1 MNAKPYARLLEFPA
15 RDNHDTRIEIME
27 DANGDRDDL
36 YEEVLE
42 HARRE
47 IDASASRVDQMR
59 RALGLLEARVEAAKA
74 VYEAAAARLNLQDE
88 SYGQGLSDSETLSSV
103 QALLTNDG
111 SAALRSRP
119 RTYAQAGS
127 ETRRQDGDDGD
138 APGTW
143 RRLQIGGSTLVWK
156 RVRKPK
162 RRQRRSVG

>member
-1 MNAKPYARLLEFPA
+1 
-15 RDNHDTRIEIME
+15 ME

-47 IDASASRVDQMR
+47 INASASQVEELR
-59 RALGLLEARVEAAKA
+59 RALNLLEARVEAAKA

-88 SYGQGLSDSETLSSV
+88 SQGQGVSDSETVSSV
-103 QALLTNDG
+103 QALLSDDG
-111 SAALRSRP
+111 STALRRIP
-119 RTYAQAGS
+119 RTHTQAGP
-127 ETRRQDGDDGD
+127 ETRRRDGEEGD

-162 RRQRRSVG
+162 RRQNRSGD